1 MDYNLGRF
9 GDVRL
14 DRTAAGFLARMVA
27 RSTVCVRRLG
37 VSRGGVLR
45 YGRFL
50 ASPRVTVEK
59 IIASWAETTR
69 VAAAGRH
76 GARSCISRAPAIVV
90 DRPRKRKMA
99 TIFFIRGLLLVLCG
113 VDLEPAYRLVPA
125 VTTPNANARQPNF
138 IKRLAPAFQGE
149 MGPFG
154 DGRLNRCDNRLART
168 TCGPALGQTHNRLW
182 RRRDCRKY
190 RG

>member
-76 GARSCISRAPAIVV
+76 VLAIQDTTEVTFKTVAARR
-90 DRPRKRKMA
+90 
-99 TIFFIRGLLLVLCG
+99 RGLGLVKKGNVRG
-113 VDLEPAYRLVPA
+113 VLAHSMIAVDAASGACLGA
-125 VTTPNANARQPNF
+125 VTGEVWTRAGRVTKPHRDRRLGERESARWL
-138 IKRLAPAFQGE
+138 R
-149 MGPFG
+149 
-154 DGRLNRCDNRLART
+154 
-168 TCGPALGQTHNRLW
+168 
-182 RRRDCRKY
+182 
-190 RG
+190 